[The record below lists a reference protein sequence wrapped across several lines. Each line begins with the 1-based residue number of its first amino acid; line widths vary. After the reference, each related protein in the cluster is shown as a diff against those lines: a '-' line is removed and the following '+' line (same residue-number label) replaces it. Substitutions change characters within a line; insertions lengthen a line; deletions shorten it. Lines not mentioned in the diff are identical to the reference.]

1 MSTVKEAVDI
11 EVPVRTAYGRLA
23 RARPARESWFGHLA
37 TWDAKPRSRT
47 GIPGPPCRDKIHKA
61 AVSVFAQILPCP
73 FPING
78 SVPGDH
84 GDSMS

>member
-47 GIPGPPCRDKIHKA
+47 GIPWA
-61 AVSVFAQILPCP
+61 AVPGQDPQGCGERVRTDLALS
-73 FPING
+73 FPYQRFSAG
-78 SVPGDH
+78 RPR
-84 GDSMS
+84 